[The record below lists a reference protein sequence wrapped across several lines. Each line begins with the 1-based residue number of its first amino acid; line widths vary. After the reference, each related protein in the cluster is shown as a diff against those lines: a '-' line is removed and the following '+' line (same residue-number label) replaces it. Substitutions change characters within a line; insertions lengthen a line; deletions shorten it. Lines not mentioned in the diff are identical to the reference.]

1 MASDT
6 GLVRPDLLLR
16 GIPCY
21 PMLIFLVLVKNKAV
35 KTDDRNG
42 IGIRGPKKINIL
54 FSIMEKSPT
63 KGLSHGDSRG

>member
-42 IGIRGPKKINIL
+42 IGIRGPNKKIYLI
-54 FSIMEKSPT
+54 FDYGKKPDERA
-63 KGLSHGDSRG
+63 LSR